1 MQDSR
6 RPKTKNK
13 YLAQKRLGA
22 GLIQI
27 MEMVK
32 LYKRVDYHPSIN
44 REAGQSTFT
53 RSNSKRG
60 GDENGLTVE
69 RSGGSFTPVCTRPAG
84 APGFCGDLWT
94 NVKREMKSVKF
105 RDICRH
111 ISGVDGGSVFVFE
124 NLPAAFNRNLPNFKR
139 TDFL

>member
-1 MQDSR
+1 MKMGS
-6 RPKTKNK
+6 
-13 YLAQKRLGA
+13 LL
-22 GLIQI
+22 
-27 MEMVK
+27 
-32 LYKRVDYHPSIN
+32 
-44 REAGQSTFT
+44 
-53 RSNSKRG
+53 RG
-60 GDENGLTVE
+60 PAALLP
-69 RSGGSFTPVCTRPAG
+69 PVCTRPAG

>member
-1 MQDSR
+1 M
-6 RPKTKNK
+6 
-13 YLAQKRLGA
+13 
-22 GLIQI
+22 
-27 MEMVK
+27 
-32 LYKRVDYHPSIN
+32 
-44 REAGQSTFT
+44 
-53 RSNSKRG
+53 
-60 GDENGLTVE
+60 DENGFTVE
-69 RSGGSFTPVCTRPAG
+69 RSGGSFTPVCTRPTG

-111 ISGVDGGSVFVFE
+111 ISGVDGDSVFVFE